1 MMAIFLRRGV
11 KAITRTVSS
20 VKNTI
25 DFQKAK
31 SCHDSNFFKASTKT
45 NKPNKKKN

>member
-1 MMAIFLRRGV
+1 LRRGV
-11 KAITRTVSS
+11 KAIA
-20 VKNTI
+20 KNTI

-45 NKPNKKKN
+45 NKPNKKKITD